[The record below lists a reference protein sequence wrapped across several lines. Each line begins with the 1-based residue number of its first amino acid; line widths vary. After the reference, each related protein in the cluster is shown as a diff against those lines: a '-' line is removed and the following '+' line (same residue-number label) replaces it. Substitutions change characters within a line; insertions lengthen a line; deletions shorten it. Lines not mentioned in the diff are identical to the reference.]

1 MTIKIKNESN
11 FNIRRDIGVYLLKC
25 IPLNRI
31 YIGSTNQSFRARFS
45 NHYKFLKS
53 NNLGNKELQK
63 DFNEYGE
70 NNFEFEILG
79 LYTEDLTVKYEQEFI
94 DKLNPYYNI
103 RKAKNDSKTNWNKK
117 FSKEHIEKI
126 TEKSKLYKHSKETL
140 EIVTLNNTINCS
152 NYLVTNL
159 ITNEQFNYTWNE
171 LMDKFG
177 EGCNKSVNKIY
188 KKIWKIDKT
197 KSQSK
202 NISLLINNEWIKFL
216 SFEKCDKFLNKWRGY
231 TSTQYLKN
239 VTLLNGYIV
248 KYD

>member
-94 DKLNPYYNI
+94 DKLNP
-103 RKAKNDSKTNWNKK
+103 S
-117 FSKEHIEKI
+117 
-126 TEKSKLYKHSKETL
+126 
-140 EIVTLNNTINCS
+140 
-152 NYLVTNL
+152 
-159 ITNEQFNYTWNE
+159 
-171 LMDKFG
+171 
-177 EGCNKSVNKIY
+177 
-188 KKIWKIDKT
+188 
-197 KSQSK
+197 
-202 NISLLINNEWIKFL
+202 
-216 SFEKCDKFLNKWRGY
+216 
-231 TSTQYLKN
+231 
-239 VTLLNGYIV
+239 
-248 KYD
+248 